1 MSQRWIQHN
10 GKVRWHIEIPFKNW
24 LSLFCGESSEAGYWY
39 LLLSLPVTR
48 VQSQAYRA
56 AVREQNTVLVKIS
69 IVLNVEEMNGG
80 HSAEHAK
87 DPLKNLVLDL
97 DARVPDA
104 RRRLPLPPA
113 PWQSALS

>member
-1 MSQRWIQHN
+1 MLSQRWIQHN

-24 LSLFCGESSEAGYWY
+24 LSMFCGESSEAGYWY

-69 IVLNVEEMNGG
+69 VVLNVEEMNGYIAQHMQRI
-80 HSAEHAK
+80 HSRILFWIWMPEYLM
-87 DPLKNLVLDL
+87 PGEGS
-97 DARVPDA
+97 PFP
-104 RRRLPLPPA
+104 RLLGD
-113 PWQSALS
+113 QL